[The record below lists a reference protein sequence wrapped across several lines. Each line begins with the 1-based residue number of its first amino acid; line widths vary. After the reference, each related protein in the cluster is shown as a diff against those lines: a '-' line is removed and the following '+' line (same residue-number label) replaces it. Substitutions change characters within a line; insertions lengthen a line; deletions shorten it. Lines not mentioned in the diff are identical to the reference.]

1 MRLFYYL
8 NYTTPQT
15 VCQAGNAYLT
25 KFYKYVIIPI
35 RRTAKTVGGSNLPP
49 EMEVSYMSVAEIVAI
64 LTLVINI
71 VDLILDIC
79 NNKKK

>member
-1 MRLFYYL
+1 
-8 NYTTPQT
+8 
-15 VCQAGNAYLT
+15 
-25 KFYKYVIIPI
+25 
-35 RRTAKTVGGSNLPP
+35 
-49 EMEVSYMSVAEIVAI
+49 MSVTDIVAI

>member
-1 MRLFYYL
+1 MT
-8 NYTTPQT
+8 NID
-15 VCQAGNAYLT
+15 
-25 KFYKYVIIPI
+25 KYVIIPI

-49 EMEVSYMSVAEIVAI
+49 EMEVSNMSVADIVAI

>member
-1 MRLFYYL
+1 M
-8 NYTTPQT
+8 
-15 VCQAGNAYLT
+15 T
-25 KFYKYVIIPI
+25 KFYKYAIIVT
-35 RRTAKTVGGSNLPP
+35 RCTAKTVGGSNLPP
-49 EMEVSYMSVAEIVAI
+49 EMEVSNMSVADIVAI

>member
-1 MRLFYYL
+1 MT
-8 NYTTPQT
+8 NID
-15 VCQAGNAYLT
+15 
-25 KFYKYVIIPI
+25 KYAIIVS

-49 EMEVSYMSVAEIVAI
+49 EMEVSNMSVADIVAI

>member
-1 MRLFYYL
+1 MT
-8 NYTTPQT
+8 NI
-15 VCQAGNAYLT
+15 VKCA
-25 KFYKYVIIPI
+25 IINS

-49 EMEVSYMSVAEIVAI
+49 EMEVSNMSVADIVAI

-79 NNKKK
+79 NKKRK